1 MIKWLLIILG
11 LIGLDQISKIW
22 VSETMMIEESIP
34 VIKDFFHITYTRN
47 LGMVFGGLQGTAAQY
62 YWVFLIFAIV
72 AIGVFGYMF
81 LKSDFSDKKLVVFR
95 VALALL
101 IAGTIGNAI
110 DRAVQV
116 DHAVIDFIDFK
127 GIWSYIFNLAD
138 TFLNVGIA
146 LFFIDIMFLEKKRV
160 KTNG

>member
-1 MIKWLLIILG
+1 
-11 LIGLDQISKIW
+11 
-22 VSETMMIEESIP
+22 
-34 VIKDFFHITYTRN
+34 
-47 LGMVFGGLQGTAAQY
+47 MVFGGLQGTAAQY

-95 VALALL
+95 IALALL